1 MTPGRHT
8 PDPRE
13 ARTPA
18 EFLALLQTLK
28 DWSGLTYRELSARA
42 ETRGEVLPR
51 STVANM
57 LARPTLPRE
66 ELLTVFVR
74 ACGVAPGE
82 LAGWLE
88 VRRELAGRGPYPP
101 ADPADGDPARAD
113 PACADPADRDPA
125 EGDAEEADAARP
137 DPAGADRA
145 DADPVD
151 ADPVADRPAAAEP
164 SGASGTTGAAGP
176 GLSWPVVPAAP
187 SGGPPRPRSETP
199 SRIRRAV
206 VAAVAV
212 TGLVLAGFSVVA
224 FLRDGRTGPAGQPPR
239 TSAPETSAPE
249 TSAPETS
256 GAAPTAPAAGDV
268 RIRVMGTDLC
278 LAERRGTRT
287 GQIHQVPCAE
297 AVVPLYSLAAV
308 GAGRWRIVSDHPDFG
323 PGCSGIPSG
332 GRIPDAAY
340 EDSECGDGGRIEAFA
355 LEPYGPG
362 GPVRGYRIVPVG
374 SGTPGSCV
382 TVVGDREAVWA
393 RLAQAPCV
401 PDAAGQLFSFDR
413 RGPASPGTP

>member
-18 EFLALLQTLK
+18 EFLALLQALK

-42 ETRGEVLPR
+42 ESRGDVLPR

-74 ACGVAPGE
+74 ACGVAPGG

-88 VRRELAGRGPYPP
+88 VRSALAGRGPYAP
-101 ADPADGDPARAD
+101 ADPGDGDEEGAD
-113 PACADPADRDPA
+113 TA
-125 EGDAEEADAARP
+125 EGDAADADRAEADAEAGAARS
-137 DPAGADRA
+137 DPADADPA
-145 DADPVD
+145 DADPV
-151 ADPVADRPAAAEP
+151 AEGPAAAEP
-164 SGASGTTGAAGP
+164 SDASGATGSAGP
-176 GLSWPVVPAAP
+176 GFSWPVAPAAP
-187 SGGPPRPRSETP
+187 SGGPSRSRSETP
-199 SRIRRAV
+199 SRLRRAL

-212 TGLVLAGFSVVA
+212 TGLLLAGFSVVA
-224 FLRDGRTGPAGQPPR
+224 LLRDGRTGPAGQPPR
-239 TSAPETSAPE
+239 TTAPATTAPA
-249 TSAPETS
+249 TTAPATS
-256 GAAPTAPAAGDV
+256 GTAPARPTAPAAGDV
-268 RIRVMGTDLC
+268 RIRVMDTDLC

-332 GRIPDAAY
+332 GRIPDAPY
-340 EDSECGDGGRIEAFA
+340 EDSECGDNGRVETFA

-382 TVVGDREAVWA
+382 TVVGDRGAAWA

-413 RGPASPGTP
+413 RGPAAPATR